1 MPSSITGFFILGQG
15 FVFLLLALAFGSYY
29 IGDRRKKQEII
40 AASLFSLS
48 IVSLLSPL
56 YLHRSSSPVN
66 KVVESYKY
74 NIPEWEISHASRQL
88 LQRMTH
94 PFSRPDPTSAD
105 SIAKLKAFFD
115 LNRQISS
122 TKAQLATAEARGQ
135 ATDIS
140 TSQDSL
146 RVLSSKQDMQK
157 FEAELILERLVA
169 QEALKEG
176 MTRGFLGM
184 RFMWPPVGLSIENRP
199 TILAVSPRDH
209 IQLDMSALLKSGV
222 SRDTRESIE
231 GGIASLDL
239 SGLVIGIGGVATY
252 PAILPDDGDL
262 ESALEI
268 SAHEWLHHYLFFHQ
282 LGRNY
287 YASGQMTSI
296 NETVANMW
304 GKEIGTRLYCQYFT
318 KCAPEVAPPP
328 IIVPPPPATSPSNVF
343 DFNREMRSIRLKV
356 DEMLKQGKIEQ
367 AEAYMEDRRKFL
379 VENNYIIRKLN
390 QAYFAFYGSY
400 GDEPSVVSPIGDQLR
415 IIRLENGTVGD
426 FIRQVQVIGNVEE
439 FDAAFAEVSNGG

>member
-1 MPSSITGFFILGQG
+1 M
-15 FVFLLLALAFGSYY
+15 
-29 IGDRRKKQEII
+29 
-40 AASLFSLS
+40 
-48 IVSLLSPL
+48 
-56 YLHRSSSPVN
+56 
-66 KVVESYKY
+66 
-74 NIPEWEISHASRQL
+74 
-88 LQRMTH
+88 
-94 PFSRPDPTSAD
+94 
-105 SIAKLKAFFD
+105 
-115 LNRQISS
+115 
-122 TKAQLATAEARGQ
+122 
-135 ATDIS
+135 
-140 TSQDSL
+140 
-146 RVLSSKQDMQK
+146 
-157 FEAELILERLVA
+157 
-169 QEALKEG
+169 
-176 MTRGFLGM
+176 
-184 RFMWPPVGLSIENRP
+184 
-199 TILAVSPRDH
+199 
-209 IQLDMSALLKSGV
+209 
-222 SRDTRESIE
+222 
-231 GGIASLDL
+231 DL